1 MLDFG
6 SAPAP
11 APAAA
16 DDFGAFQGTAA
27 PAPAAAADDFA
38 DFDQIRSKNTGPDP
52 FASAPAPAAFN
63 AFGNNNA
70 VPSNN
75 NMMNNNMMANNNNMM
90 MNNNMAAMGNAFNN
104 MSVGAPSGGM
114 QQPAMPASNDDDFGD
129 FETAA
134 KPTTPAIAMKQ
145 TVSDPM
151 AGLINLDGLSKNASK
166 KMTMNQP
173 VAPNAAAAQ
182 YQQAMQNGVQNG
194 GQLPQGM

>member
-1 MLDFG
+1 MEDLLDFG

-70 VPSNN
+70 APS
-75 NMMNNNMMANNNNMM
+75 NNNMMANNNNMM

-104 MSVGAPSGGM
+104 MSVGTPSGGM

-134 KPTTPAIAMKQ
+134 KPTSPAIAMKQ
-145 TVSDPM
+145 TVSNPM
-151 AGLINLDGLSKNASK
+151 AGLINLDGLSKNVSK
-166 KMTMNQP
+166 KKP
-173 VAPNAAAAQ
+173 FAPNAAAAQ

-194 GQLPQGM
+194 GQQPQGM